1 MYLRPFLLIQGLAFL
16 TTQIWSYFRLRAFA
30 LGFMSK
36 LETLATSG
44 YIPIPLPSEMSDYLQ
59 MSSLLK
65 AGTFFTFTLGFTFG
79 VVAFAGSFG
88 LSRFR
93 LRKSIRLGWTVLVS
107 ALFSLLLG
115 FSPIELLLFVAFF
128 GVANV
133 AVKMPDPSFHRI
145 ALLALVPLV
154 MVPLLF
160 RQEGFLGVRDNL
172 LQNPLGKKV
181 VTFYYRYSPISAEL
195 ITPPKER
202 TQVSIWTETPLKQS
216 EKSWLLKK
224 GIYIVSTRDAA
235 DFDLSSDLSGPEII
249 KAVQKWTGG
258 RSTQRLRRTILYSIL
273 IVSPLAILLFALL
286 AVDRLLAVSK
296 YSRIILI
303 VCVASLSALLIY
315 SLFSKNASKSGEGFP
330 TENAEEIRKWVISEN
345 KKRNLETRE
354 TFITHLGSTN
364 PAVRLWAATAL
375 AHLPSGENVEIL
387 ATLARHDPVTIV
399 RCKAIFA
406 LSFQGDRRVIPFLE
420 SRLKGKED
428 WYVKHYLFRAL
439 RRLGWSG

>member
-1 MYLRPFLLIQGLAFL
+1 M
-16 TTQIWSYFRLRAFA
+16 
-30 LGFMSK
+30 
-36 LETLATSG
+36 
-44 YIPIPLPSEMSDYLQ
+44 
-59 MSSLLK
+59 
-65 AGTFFTFTLGFTFG
+65 
-79 VVAFAGSFG
+79 
-88 LSRFR
+88 
-93 LRKSIRLGWTVLVS
+93 
-107 ALFSLLLG
+107 
-115 FSPIELLLFVAFF
+115 
-128 GVANV
+128 
-133 AVKMPDPSFHRI
+133 
-145 ALLALVPLV
+145 
-154 MVPLLF
+154 
-160 RQEGFLGVRDNL
+160 
-172 LQNPLGKKV
+172 
-181 VTFYYRYSPISAEL
+181 
-195 ITPPKER
+195 
-202 TQVSIWTETPLKQS
+202 
-216 EKSWLLKK
+216 
-224 GIYIVSTRDAA
+224 
-235 DFDLSSDLSGPEII
+235 
-249 KAVQKWTGG
+249 
-258 RSTQRLRRTILYSIL
+258 
-273 IVSPLAILLFALL
+273 
-286 AVDRLLAVSK
+286 DRLLAVSK

>member
-16 TTQIWSYFRLRAFA
+16 TIQIWSYFRLRAF
-30 LGFMSK
+30 GFEFMSK

-44 YIPIPLPSEMSDYLQ
+44 YIPIPLPSEVSDYLQ

-65 AGTFFTFTLGFTFG
+65 AGIFFTFTLGFTFG
-79 VVAFAGSFG
+79 VVAFAGSLC

-93 LRKSIRLGWTVLVS
+93 LPNPIRLGWTVLVS

-115 FSPIELLLFVAFF
+115 FSPIEFLLFVAFF
-128 GVANV
+128 GVAIV
-133 AVKMPDPSFHRI
+133 AVKMPDPSFHKV
-145 ALLALVPLV
+145 ALFVLVPLV
-154 MVPLLF
+154 MVFLLF
-160 RQEGFLGVRDNL
+160 RQEGFLGVRDDL
-172 LQNPLGKKV
+172 LQNSLGRKV
-181 VTFYYRYSPISAEL
+181 VSFYYRYSPISAEL
-195 ITPPKER
+195 ITPPRER

-224 GIYIVSTRDAA
+224 GIYVVSTRDAA
-235 DFDLSSDLSGPEII
+235 DFDLSSELSGPEIL
-249 KAVQKWTGG
+249 KAVEKRTGWEN
-258 RSTQRLRRTILYSIL
+258 TQRLRITILYSIL
-273 IVSPLAILLFALL
+273 IASPLAVLLFALF
-286 AVDRLLAVSK
+286 AVDRLLAISK

-315 SLFSKNASKSGEGFP
+315 NLFSKNASKSGEGFP

-345 KKRNLETRE
+345 KTRNLKLRE
-354 TFITHLGSTN
+354 TFIAHLGSTN

-375 AHLPSGENVEIL
+375 AHLPSKENVEIL
-387 ATLARHDPVTIV
+387 ATVARQDPVTIV

-406 LSFQGDRRVIPFLE
+406 LSFQGDRKVVPFLE

-428 WYVKHYLFRAL
+428 WYVKHYLLRAL
-439 RRLGWSG
+439 RRFGWSG